1 MAESWGHQHLP
12 LIGGE
17 EWSPMRNTSMQANLK
32 PMSIQLEAIVT
43 RADGTV
49 EDLGC
54 VSYYHQNRWKQL
66 FWDIRNKHKAGRA

>member
-1 MAESWGHQHLP
+1 MS
-12 LIGGE
+12 
-17 EWSPMRNTSMQANLK
+17 NTSMQANLK

-54 VSYYHQNRWKQL
+54 VSYYHRNPLKQL